1 MRFAVFSGALY
12 AAMLMADQTSAVHIH
27 NADGQFDQTFAE
39 VDTDTVT
46 DTHTDTASE
55 ADVWV
60 HSELLGSAEAQAQN
74 MAAAEAILEAQAKAD
89 DWFWTSL

>member
-12 AAMLMADQTSAVHIH
+12 AAMLVADQTSAVHIH

-39 VDTDTVT
+39 VGTDTVT

-55 ADVWV
+55 ADAWAD
-60 HSELLGSAEAQAQN
+60 SELLASAEVQAEN
-74 MAAAEAILEAQAKAD
+74 
-89 DWFWTSL
+89 